1 MGKLTFPIKNPKL
14 KEKRLI
20 STNLLTFQEQMS
32 RKKGTE
38 ELLSKDK

>member
-1 MGKLTFPIKNPKL
+1 MLT
-14 KEKRLI
+14 

-32 RKKGTE
+32 NVEKKSGTE